1 VTVTK
6 RLIDID
12 DDSLNGAM
20 AALDCATMKQTVNEA
35 LNLAIRIRAGLDHID
50 TLASGELSDIADAE
64 VMAGAWR

>member
-1 VTVTK
+1 MTK

-12 DDSLNGAM
+12 DDSLRGAM
-20 AALDCATMKQTVNEA
+20 KALQCETMKQTVNEA

-50 TLASGELSDIADAE
+50 TLASGDLSDIGDAE